1 MYSTMR
7 DALKG
12 VWVNPDFES
21 FGSNRDYYTSQK
33 AKNVPDYVSVGKC
46 FTRQTDSLLN
56 RNTYT
61 TSSENEA
68 KRFIELLKEN
78 KDGFVVGNNYQKTT
92 VVAGDDVQINYQ
104 ITMLLTSTGVRLAN
118 KLMSESSIEL
128 VNAGHQKPNEKVLTC
143 LGLNY

>member
-7 DALKG
+7 DALRG

-21 FGSNRDYYTSQK
+21 FGGNRDYYTSQR
-33 AKNVPDYVSVGKC
+33 AKNVPDYVCVGEC

-56 RNTYT
+56 RNTYA

-118 KLMSESSIEL
+118 KLMNESSIEL
-128 VNAGHQKPNEKVLTC
+128 VNAGHQKPNEKVLNY
-143 LGLNY
+143 LGLNF